1 MKAVES
7 IQPPKA
13 SDDLNCSLP
22 QNRSIQIYNSNK
34 PLIYAFDNGS
44 DSSVDMHAPSLAYSN
59 APNQGPAF
67 TRANSTKLKICKL
80 NTAMMNEMNKQM
92 SIGTSKI
99 KQPML
104 KMHPESFSKF
114 RYRQLPKKILIASK
128 RLK

>member
-22 QNRSIQIYNSNK
+22 QNRSIQIYNSSK
-34 PLIYAFDNGS
+34 PLIYAFDGGS
-44 DSSVDMHAPSLAYSN
+44 DSSLDMHAPSLAYSN
-59 APNQGPAF
+59 APNQGPVF
-67 TRANSTKLKICKL
+67 NRANSTKLKICQL
-80 NTAMMNEMNKQM
+80 NTVMMNEMNKKL

-99 KQPML
+99 KNPTLQ
-104 KMHPESFSKF
+104 KMPVENFSKF

-128 RLK
+128 R